1 MTEAQ
6 LRQKVVDIA
15 NSWVGRKEG
24 SSGHKEILSVYNSH
38 SPLPRRYKM
47 QMKDP
52 WCAAT
57 VSAIFIKA
65 GLADIGFPECS
76 CSKMIELYKAK
87 GRWKEA
93 DNHVPSPA
101 DLVMYDWQ
109 DSGKGD
115 NTGAPDHVGMVV
127 EVSGSTIKVVEGNF
141 DGSPDSVGVRSLKV
155 DGRYIRGYCLPNYAS
170 KATGAATSVSK
181 PQTSVNTP
189 KPSNAA
195 TAPKADPARAWDG
208 AYGSA
213 TGKIYTVTASAL
225 NMRVGPSTGKKII
238 KSLPKGSKVTCYGY
252 YTQAKSTIWLL
263 VKDNTGAVGYC
274 SKKYLKA

>member
-1 MTEAQ
+1 MTEQQ
-6 LRQKVVDIA
+6 LRQKVVKIA

-24 SSGHKEILSVYNSH
+24 SSGHKEILDIYNSH
-38 SPLPRRYKM
+38 LPRARGYKM

-93 DNHVPSPA
+93 DNYVPSLA
-101 DLVMYDWQ
+101 DLIMYDWQ

-141 DGSPDSVGVRSLKV
+141 DGSPDSVGVRTLKV
-155 DGRYIRGYCLPNYAS
+155 NGRYIRGYCLPDYAS
-170 KATGAATSVSK
+170 KVVGSPVSDPTPQPSASTTHAQK
-181 PQTSVNTP
+181 P
-189 KPSNAA
+189 A
-195 TAPKADPARAWDG
+195 TAPKADPARSFERDFAK
-208 AYGSA
+208 
-213 TGKIYTVTASAL
+213 TYTVTASTL
-225 NMRVGPSTGKKII
+225 NMRTGASTNKKII
-238 KSLPKGSKVTCYGY
+238 KKLPLGSKVTCYGY
-252 YTQAKSTIWLL
+252 YTKSVNTIWLL
-263 VKDNTGAVGYC
+263 VKDSTGTVGFC
-274 SKKYLKA
+274 SKKYLK